1 MKIESYDLMKITFE
15 YYCSKSFST
24 YIKNPI
30 FIICYDNYTKHIH
43 SGMADPN
50 IVDDVFE
57 KLYVIVKKDEM
68 KNFNQKIYEDKVAE
82 LTGKVKEYYVK
93 KRLQT
98 IEGDFEEWKKN

>member
-1 MKIESYDLMKITFE
+1 MNVESYDMMKITFD

-30 FIICYDNYTKHIH
+30 FIICYDNYTKQIH

-50 IVDDVFE
+50 IAEDVFE
-57 KLYVIVKKDEM
+57 NLYVIVTKEEM
-68 KNFNQKIYEDKVAE
+68 WHFNQKIYEEKVAE
-82 LTGKVKEYYVK
+82 LTKKVKEYYVN

-98 IEGDFEEWKKN
+98 IEGDFEE

>member
-1 MKIESYDLMKITFE
+1 MNVESYDMMKITFD
-15 YYCSKSFST
+15 YYCRKSFST

-30 FIICYDNYTKHIH
+30 FIICYDNYTKQIH

-50 IVDDVFE
+50 IVDDLF
-57 KLYVIVKKDEM
+57 KNLYVIVKKDEM
-68 KNFNQKIYEDKVAE
+68 MNFNQKIYEVKVAE

-98 IEGDFEEWKKN
+98 IEGDFEE

>member
-1 MKIESYDLMKITFE
+1 MKIESYDLMKITFD

-30 FIICYDNYTKHIH
+30 FIIYYDNYTKHIH

-57 KLYVIVKKDEM
+57 NLYVIVKKDEM

-82 LTGKVKEYYVK
+82 LTGKIKEYYVK

-98 IEGDFEEWKKN
+98 IDGDFEE

>member
-1 MKIESYDLMKITFE
+1 
-15 YYCSKSFST
+15 
-24 YIKNPI
+24 
-30 FIICYDNYTKHIH
+30 
-43 SGMADPN
+43 MADSN

-57 KLYVIVKKDEM
+57 NLYVIVKKDEM

-98 IEGDFEEWKKN
+98 IEGDFEE

>member
-57 KLYVIVKKDEM
+57 KLYV
-68 KNFNQKIYEDKVAE
+68 DKVAE

-98 IEGDFEEWKKN
+98 IEGDFEE

>member
-1 MKIESYDLMKITFE
+1 MKIESYDLMKITFDF
-15 YYCSKSFST
+15 YCSPSFST

-30 FIICYDNYTKHIH
+30 FIIFYDNYTKRIQ
-43 SGMADPN
+43 SGMTDPN

-98 IEGDFEEWKKN
+98 IEGDFEE

>member
-1 MKIESYDLMKITFE
+1 MKIESYDLMKITFD
-15 YYCSKSFST
+15 YYCSNSFST

-30 FIICYDNYTKHIH
+30 FIIYYDNYTKQIK

-50 IVDDVFE
+50 IAEDLYSD
-57 KLYVIVKKDEM
+57 LYVIVDEYEM
-68 KNFNQKIYEDKVAE
+68 RNFNRTIYEDKVAE

-98 IEGDFEEWKKN
+98 IEGDFEE

>member
-1 MKIESYDLMKITFE
+1 MKIESYDLMKITFDF
-15 YYCSKSFST
+15 YCSPSFST

-30 FIICYDNYTKHIH
+30 FIIFYDNYTKRIQ

-57 KLYVIVKKDEM
+57 NLYVIVTKEEM
-68 KNFNQKIYEDKVAE
+68 RHFNQKIYEEKVAE

-98 IEGDFEEWKKN
+98 IEGDFEE

>member
-1 MKIESYDLMKITFE
+1 MNVESYDMMKITFD
-15 YYCSKSFST
+15 YYCRKSFST

-30 FIICYDNYTKHIH
+30 FIICYDNYTKQIH

-50 IVDDVFE
+50 IVDDLF
-57 KLYVIVKKDEM
+57 KNLYVIVKKDEM
-68 KNFNQKIYEDKVAE
+68 MNFNQKIYEVKAAE

-98 IEGDFEEWKKN
+98 IEGDFEE

>member
-1 MKIESYDLMKITFE
+1 MTVESYDMMKITFD
-15 YYCSKSFST
+15 YYCSNTFFP

-30 FIICYDNYTKHIH
+30 FIICYDNYTKQIH
-43 SGMADPN
+43 SGMADSTR
-50 IVDDVFE
+50 VDDEFE

-82 LTGKVKEYYVK
+82 LTKKVKEYYVK

-98 IEGDFEEWKKN
+98 IEDDFE